1 MESSL
6 KNTIE
11 KELEKNTT
19 FKEIFDKFEIP
30 KLEGL
35 EEELDLIYKSN
46 EYMGYYKKEIYF
58 DLVARNEKA
67 KSRGTLKI
75 TFVSSVKQFDIQKAM
90 HLLSTDET
98 HNVSVTF
105 MLYNEGN
112 DWDTARYNYTLWKN
126 VR

>member
-1 MESSL
+1 MENSL
-6 KNTIE
+6 KTTIE
-11 KELEKNTT
+11 KELEKNIT
-19 FKEIFDKFEIP
+19 FREIFDKFEIP

-35 EEELDLIYKSN
+35 EKGLDLIYKSN

-58 DLVARNEKA
+58 DLVARSESV

-75 TFVSSVKQFDIQKAM
+75 TFVSSVKEFDIQKAM
-90 HLLSTDET
+90 HLLSTEET

-126 VR
+126 VK